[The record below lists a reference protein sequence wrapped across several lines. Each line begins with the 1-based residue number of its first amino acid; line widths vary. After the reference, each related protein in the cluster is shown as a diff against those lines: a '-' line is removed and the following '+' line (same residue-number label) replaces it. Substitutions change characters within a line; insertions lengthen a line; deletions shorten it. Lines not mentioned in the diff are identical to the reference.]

1 MKVAVCKCYTLR
13 DLAGTLSHV
22 SYSHIQHTQIVWKLL
37 HHSEAGQIV
46 GSWTEASAV
55 DPGMRV
61 VPGRARPSELTKRS
75 PEGVT
80 RFSGHGTPLTSKVL
94 DMSGE

>member
-1 MKVAVCKCYTLR
+1 MSAIATSNTKFA
-13 DLAGTLSHV
+13 
-22 SYSHIQHTQIVWKLL
+22 WKLL
-37 HHSEAGQIV
+37 HHSEAGQTV

-80 RFSGHGTPLTSKVL
+80 RFSGHGAPLTSKVL
-94 DMSGE
+94 DMSVNSYSRCSDMEQVMLPIGVR